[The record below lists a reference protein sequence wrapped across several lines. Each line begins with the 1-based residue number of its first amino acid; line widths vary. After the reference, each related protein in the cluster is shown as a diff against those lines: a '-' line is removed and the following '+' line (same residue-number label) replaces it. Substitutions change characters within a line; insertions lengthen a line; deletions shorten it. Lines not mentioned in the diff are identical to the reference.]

1 MTQLSS
7 PEYELTLAVTGHR
20 PSKLGNAYDIQ
31 HPTNMKIARIM
42 RAFILEKAGFDE
54 DSRTF
59 STNGKVLLIS
69 GMALGVDTLWA
80 LVGLKLKFQ
89 FPGKF
94 ELECAI
100 PCANHS
106 SRWKKSD
113 QERHADIIK
122 RSGIVTFVSKEPY
135 APYLMQKR
143 NEYMVDKADELL
155 AVWDGTSSGTR
166 NCVKYAEKKG
176 SIIYRYHPELQPEII
191 RFDEKGK

>member
-1 MTQLSS
+1 MKSTTDTL
-7 PEYELTLAVTGHR
+7 YELILAVTGHR
-20 PSKLGNAYDIQ
+20 PSKLDNAYDLM
-31 HPTNMKIARIM
+31 HPTNVKIAFAM
-42 RAFILEKAGFDE
+42 RRFILSKAGYNE
-54 DSRTF
+54 ETNTF
-59 STNGKVLLIS
+59 ATDGKILLIS

-80 LVGLKLKFQ
+80 LVALKLKYQ

-94 ELECAI
+94 DLECAI

-122 RSGIVTFVSKEPY
+122 RSGIVTMVSEEPY

-155 AVWDGTSSGTR
+155 AVWDGTKGGTG

-176 SIIYRYHPELQPEII
+176 SIIYRYHPTLQPEIV
-191 RFDEKGK
+191 RYDVA